1 MNYLIIKSIIEATLA
16 NFRCKNCDATV
27 TEKDISIL
35 GSAGNALNLEIIC
48 PNCKVQGVVKA
59 EIGMMNLPN
68 IQNPEFTGAL
78 RQFIENFKKDWF
90 VQPVDGIKD
99 EDILNLRKNLQSGSS
114 FEDLFKDIK

>member
-16 NFRCKNCDATV
+16 NFRCKNCDTTV

-48 PNCKVQGVVKA
+48 PNCKVQWVVKA

-78 RQFIENFKKDWF
+78 RQFIDNFKKEWF

-99 EDILNLRKNLQSGSS
+99 EDILNLSKNLQSGSS
-114 FEDLFKDIK
+114 FEDIFKDAK

>member
-16 NFRCKNCDATV
+16 NFHCKNCDATV

-48 PNCKVQGVVKA
+48 PNCKVQWVVKA

-78 RQFIENFKKDWF
+78 RQFIDNFKKDGF
-90 VQPVDGIKD
+90 VQSVDGIKD

-114 FEDLFKDIK
+114 FEDLFKDTK